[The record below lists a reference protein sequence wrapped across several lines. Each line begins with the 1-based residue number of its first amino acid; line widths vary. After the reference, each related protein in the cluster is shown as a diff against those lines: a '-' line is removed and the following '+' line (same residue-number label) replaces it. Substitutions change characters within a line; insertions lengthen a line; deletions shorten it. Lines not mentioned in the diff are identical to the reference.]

1 MTPNEA
7 REIIYQYFVDNW
19 APPNP
24 AVPYTFD
31 SESYDATGKVE
42 YVNPYVRQSGGGQQ
56 TLGPSGQR
64 EFRRRGFV
72 LIRVFVLADR
82 GLLRLDELGK
92 TALDLYEGKTIDQV
106 MFHDGQYRERPEEN
120 KSDGTWLRGMVTVP
134 FTYDET
140 K

>member
-7 REIIYQYFVDNW
+7 REILYQYLVDNW

-31 SESYDATGKVE
+31 NESYDATGKDE
-42 YVNPYVRQSGGGQQ
+42 YIRLYVRQSGGGQQ
-56 TLGPSGQR
+56 TLGRPSQR

-72 LIRVFVLADR
+72 LVQIFVLADR
-82 GLLRLDELGK
+82 GLLRLDALGK

-106 MFHDGQYRERPEEN
+106 ALHDGQYRERPEEN
-120 KSDGTWLRGMVTVP
+120 KSDGTWLRGMVTVA